1 MSKCD
6 FCTKP
11 CGNTHCE
18 QTELS
23 TYAIYIHYGNGKEY
37 LIDSYCKIQV
47 DNVWVDAVIYAQRF
61 IYDQK
66 YVRTLE
72 EFKQKFTKQEE
83 KI

>member
-1 MSKCD
+1 MELDLTAVYTHYK
-6 FCTKP
+6 K
-11 CGNTHCE
+11 GNEYVIE
-18 QTELS
+18 QF
-23 TYAIYIHYGNGKEY
+23 
-37 LIDSYCKIQV
+37 CKIQV
-47 DNVWVDAVIYAQRF
+47 DDVWVEGVIYAQRF